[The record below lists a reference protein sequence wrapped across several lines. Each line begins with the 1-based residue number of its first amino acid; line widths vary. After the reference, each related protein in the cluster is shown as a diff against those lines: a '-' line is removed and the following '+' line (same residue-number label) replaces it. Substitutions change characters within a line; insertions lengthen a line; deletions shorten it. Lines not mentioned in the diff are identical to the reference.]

1 MSDLIRATNLWGFD
15 ELVRQLGGDPLPLL
29 ERYHIPPEERRDDSS
44 FLLYRNLTA
53 LFEDTVQTLNYPQ
66 LGLKLAE
73 YQGMDI
79 LGPISVIARS
89 AATVGDALDSIAR
102 YLHLHSPALGI
113 SNTLCEHQGLPCIRF
128 QFTIDEDSS
137 GGYRPQAY
145 ELSLSNSLQ
154 VMKLLCGDTFRLY
167 SVHFMHARQAE
178 LDAYHDV
185 FRCDAYFEQDWCGFY
200 LPAPAFA
207 MPLSS
212 ADHHTWELAERY
224 LASQQAPN
232 AITLS
237 EDVSRLITTLL
248 PTAQCT
254 SAAIASHLSLHKR
267 TLQRRLANEGV
278 SYEQLLE
285 EVRLKL
291 LREYLMEPNLKLSQV
306 AGLLGYSEQS
316 AFNRA
321 CRQWLGT
328 TPRAYRR
335 QLLSQA

>member
-1 MSDLIRATNLWGFD
+1 
-15 ELVRQLGGDPLPLL
+15 LL

-89 AATVGDALDSIAR
+89 AATVGDAIDSIAR

-113 SNTLCEHQGLPCIRF
+113 SNTLCEHQEQPCIRF
-128 QFTIDEDSS
+128 QFTIDESSS

-200 LPAPAFA
+200 LPAAAFA
-207 MPLSS
+207 MPQGQVLIR
-212 ADHHTWELAERY
+212 HGKTKW
-224 LASQQAPN
+224 SQ
-232 AITLS
+232 
-237 EDVSRLITTLL
+237 
-248 PTAQCT
+248 
-254 SAAIASHLSLHKR
+254 HR
-267 TLQRRLANEGV
+267 TLNKNRLVAMGTDCSHQPLGHGPKQGGADQE
-278 SYEQLLE
+278 
-285 EVRLKL
+285 RLDAQIL
-291 LREYLMEPNLKLSQV
+291 QT
-306 AGLLGYSEQS
+306 ADG
-316 AFNRA
+316 
-321 CRQWLGT
+321 
-328 TPRAYRR
+328 
-335 QLLSQA
+335 